1 MDDTLKFHTI
11 SAAVLLCMSGASS
24 ALSLGQVSGS
34 TTVGRSLEL
43 SAPIQF
49 DDASGNGSGC
59 VSAEVMY
66 GDRPVDSARVQVN
79 VSPDSTRQL
88 LVARISS
95 SMAVDE
101 PVVTLLLRAG
111 CGRQTATRRYV
122 LLAEAPREDSIA
134 LAASSVLKFGNV
146 PTGDSRASL
155 GRRPDRT
162 AATGPEISTRTAG
175 YGAPLRAGVDRP
187 IAPMSARGGTPR
199 GRLQLATWDPA
210 TQLPFGL
217 RTSSELR
224 TVPAVDPAHR
234 AAATSLWRALNAQP
248 QDLLRSSERLRS
260 LEGELTSLRGVATR
274 HRNEISSA
282 REALQNAKS
291 QRQTHLLLA
300 AVLAVLA
307 GSAAAFLWHR
317 TRRST
322 ASAAHSSWYPSEHAD
337 GDLWVDDRLEP
348 ATFTAQPEA
357 KTTATGAGT
366 GTATGTATAP
376 MPPAPEVVVPLIAVP
391 PAVPVASRT
400 AGPVWDPVATR
411 HRDVVPDA
419 PMLTPLEFSLPEA
432 PPAPSPIAQP
442 DQSVGLRVDSL
453 QGAQQQ
459 AEFFGSLGQYDEAI
473 AVLSE
478 YIDAVGEKP
487 VLAYLELLRIYH
499 GIGKRVEYEEL
510 QSQFRKTFGA
520 DVAGFSEFREETR
533 ELEAYPVAMMR
544 VTSSWA
550 TADGQDTIEDL
561 LFKRPSTP
569 RDLMSLQAYRDLLWL
584 YGLGHDIVHSNQSP
598 AGLQL
603 LGDSGLPNN
612 HFILP
617 WAVGQEEGP
626 PELSLE
632 SLRSI
637 DVAPEL
643 QAFGVDIDLTSMPT
657 ESVQHSWRDEAT
669 GPQSMP
675 GALAIQSV
683 VPDLPDSFDDVMD
696 GQTRR

>member
-1 MDDTLKFHTI
+1 
-11 SAAVLLCMSGASS
+11 
-24 ALSLGQVSGS
+24 
-34 TTVGRSLEL
+34 
-43 SAPIQF
+43 
-49 DDASGNGSGC
+49 
-59 VSAEVMY
+59 
-66 GDRPVDSARVQVN
+66 
-79 VSPDSTRQL
+79 
-88 LVARISS
+88 
-95 SMAVDE
+95 
-101 PVVTLLLRAG
+101 
-111 CGRQTATRRYV
+111 
-122 LLAEAPREDSIA
+122 
-134 LAASSVLKFGNV
+134 
-146 PTGDSRASL
+146 
-155 GRRPDRT
+155 
-162 AATGPEISTRTAG
+162 
-175 YGAPLRAGVDRP
+175 
-187 IAPMSARGGTPR
+187 
-199 GRLQLATWDPA
+199 
-210 TQLPFGL
+210 
-217 RTSSELR
+217 
-224 TVPAVDPAHR
+224 
-234 AAATSLWRALNAQP
+234 
-248 QDLLRSSERLRS
+248 
-260 LEGELTSLRGVATR
+260 
-274 HRNEISSA
+274 
-282 REALQNAKS
+282 
-291 QRQTHLLLA
+291 
-300 AVLAVLA
+300 
-307 GSAAAFLWHR
+307 
-317 TRRST
+317 
-322 ASAAHSSWYPSEHAD
+322 
-337 GDLWVDDRLEP
+337 
-348 ATFTAQPEA
+348 
-357 KTTATGAGT
+357 
-366 GTATGTATAP
+366 
-376 MPPAPEVVVPLIAVP
+376 
-391 PAVPVASRT
+391 
-400 AGPVWDPVATR
+400 
-411 HRDVVPDA
+411 
-419 PMLTPLEFSLPEA
+419 MLTPLEFSLPEA

-510 QSQFRKTFGA
+510 QSQFRKAFGA

-569 RDLMSLQAYRDLLWL
+569 RDVMSLQAYRDLLWL

-675 GALAIQSV
+675 GALAIQTV